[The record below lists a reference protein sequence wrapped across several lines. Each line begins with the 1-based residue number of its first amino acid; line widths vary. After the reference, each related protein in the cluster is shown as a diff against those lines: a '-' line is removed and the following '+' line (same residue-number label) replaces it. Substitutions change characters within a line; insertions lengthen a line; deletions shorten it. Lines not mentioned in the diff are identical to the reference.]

1 MSKQFI
7 DLQEWYPVR
16 AIVILEPHQS
26 ETSFVAVEI
35 PNEKLE
41 WVKKVFDEF
50 NQVQKYLKEL
60 DKNV

>member
-16 AIVILEPHQS
+16 AIVVLEPHQS
-26 ETSFVAVEI
+26 ETSFNTVEI
-35 PNEKLE
+35 PDEKLD
-41 WVKKVFDEF
+41 WVQKVFDEF
-50 NQVQKYLKEL
+50 SQVQKYLREL